1 MTEKKKI
8 LVVDDEK
15 SMTNLLKKRIE
26 SASYDVS
33 IASDG
38 QEGLNKARLEM
49 PDLIVADVMM
59 PRLDGYHMCRLLK
72 FDEKYKNIP
81 IIMLTARAEEVDR
94 IVGFELGADDYV
106 AKPVSPRLLLA
117 RIKALMRR
125 GGPEQESDRIV
136 CGTLVIDRASR
147 EARIGEE
154 LVGLTSAATA
164 AGCAFISI
172 LCVICSSRS
181 SARYRDGF
189 SAWSAMKSS

>member
-72 FDEKYKNIP
+72 FDEKYKNL
-81 IIMLTARAEEVDR
+81 IIE
-94 IVGFELGADDYV
+94 
-106 AKPVSPRLLLA
+106 K
-117 RIKALMRR
+117 
-125 GGPEQESDRIV
+125 
-136 CGTLVIDRASR
+136 
-147 EARIGEE
+147 
-154 LVGLTSAATA
+154 
-164 AGCAFISI
+164 
-172 LCVICSSRS
+172 
-181 SARYRDGF
+181 
-189 SAWSAMKSS
+189 

>member
-81 IIMLTARAEEVDR
+81 IIMLTSRDNDQDR
-94 IVGFELGADDYV
+94 MTANAVGADAYV
-106 AKPVSPRLLLA
+106 TKPF
-117 RIKALMRR
+117 K
-125 GGPEQESDRIV
+125 
-136 CGTLVIDRASR
+136 
-147 EARIGEE
+147 GEE
-154 LVGLTSAATA
+154 LMSNIKKLLGDESVLSVPAT
-164 AGCAFISI
+164 
-172 LCVICSSRS
+172 
-181 SARYRDGF
+181 
-189 SAWSAMKSS
+189 